1 MENKVME
8 NKKTFY
14 EKFNEVQMKLS
25 APKNQT
31 NDFGKY
37 QYRSCEDIYEGL
49 KQVLPGTG
57 LVVTVS
63 DDLMIERSATDP
75 NRLIFIIKAVATVS
89 DGSDNSLSSTSYAQV
104 DQHKGMSAE
113 QTFGTASSYA
123 RKYALNGLFM
133 IDDNKDADSTEVT
146 KNDAVKSNTP
156 TKQPAKNVVQNK
168 NNTQKPASAPAQK
181 PASAP
186 AQKPTNNPK
195 KSEGGANNAKKP
207 TLDKELVAKAKKLGI
222 AADKLAA
229 FLKKKPNELTDAD
242 LLYAV
247 NAKEQELA
255 KKPQETK
262 K

>member
-1 MENKVME
+1 
-8 NKKTFY
+8 
-14 EKFNEVQMKLS
+14 MKLN

-37 QYRSCEDIYEGL
+37 KYRSCEDIYEGL
-49 KQVLPGTG
+49 KKVLPGTG

-63 DDLMIERSATDP
+63 DDLVIEPSATDP
-75 NRLIFIIKAVATVS
+75 NKLIFIIKAVATVS
-89 DGSDNSLSSTSYAQV
+89 DGSEKNSLSSTSFAQV

-123 RKYALNGLFM
+123 RKYALSGLFM

-168 NNTQKPASAPAQK
+168 NNIQKPASAPTQKPASAPAQK

-186 AQKPTNNPK
+186 AQKPANNPT
-195 KSEGGANNAKKP
+195 KSKDEAKNAKKP

>member
-1 MENKVME
+1 ME

-14 EKFNEVQMKLS
+14 EKLNEVQMKLS
-25 APKNQT
+25 APKNQK
-31 NDFGKY
+31 NDFGNY
-37 QYRSCEDIYEGL
+37 NYRSCEDIYEGL
-49 KQVLPGTG
+49 KQVLKDTG
-57 LVVTVS
+57 LVVTVT
-63 DDLMIERSATDP
+63 DDLLIQPSTTDP
-75 NRLIFIIKAVATVS
+75 NKLIFIIKAVATVS
-89 DGSDNSLSSTSYAQV
+89 DGPENSLSSTGYAQV

-133 IDDNKDADSTEVT
+133 IDDNKDADSTEITKADAT
-146 KNDAVKSNTP
+146 KNNVKSNAP
-156 TKQPAKNVVQNK
+156 AKQPAKNVVQNK
-168 NNTQKPASAPAQK
+168 NNTQKPTGAPAQK
-181 PASAP
+181 A
-186 AQKPTNNPK
+186 TNNPATK
-195 KSEGGANNAKKP
+195 PEGETKNVKKP

-255 KKPQETK
+255 KKPQEAK